1 MGITNLK
8 VDLFGIVPPE
18 IGSSPSGR
26 GRLDE
31 SDSEAAV
38 SLEAVLDA
46 MSEATFSVDLH
57 GRVLQ
62 INRAAIELFECP
74 FSDLIGRN
82 IAEIVT
88 HFQLLD
94 FVHRSLDSR
103 SPLAEEFSIEADC
116 ERFIQGYA
124 RPLVDPARVPGRQNI
139 GMLIVLGDITRV
151 RQLEMVRRDFVA
163 NLSHELKTPITLIKG
178 FVETL
183 LDGALRSADDTE
195 RFLQI
200 IHRQSDRL
208 NHIFE
213 DLLTLSKLEEQ
224 EGRQEVELRETSL
237 IDILQAAIQTSEREA
252 TQKKIPLLLECGDE
266 ITVLGNSR
274 LLEQAVSN
282 LIENA
287 IKYSG
292 TASPVC
298 VRAAVCGA
306 EAVIEVIDSGC
317 GISDEHIPRL
327 FERFYRADA
336 ARSRK
341 QGGTGLG
348 LAIVKHIA
356 QAHGGFAAVESRL
369 GKGSTFSIHLPV
381 SSSLREAEAKIPRL
395 ASG

>member
-8 VDLFGIVPPE
+8 VDLFGIVPSE
-18 IGSSPSGR
+18 IGSSASGR
-26 GRLDE
+26 GRRFEFE
-31 SDSEAAV
+31 SETAV

-57 GRVLQ
+57 GRILQ

-74 FSDLIGRN
+74 YNDLIGRN

-94 FVHRSLDSR
+94 FVHRSLESR
-103 SPLAEEFSIEADC
+103 SPLAEEFSIESDS

-124 RPLVDPARVPGRQNI
+124 RPLTDPALVAGRQNI

-151 RQLEMVRRDFVA
+151 RKLEMVRRDFVA

-183 LDGALRSADDTE
+183 LDGALQSAEDTE

-213 DLLTLSKLEEQ
+213 DLLTLSKLEQQ
-224 EGRQEVELRETSL
+224 EGRQEVEVRETSL
-237 IDILQAAIQTSEREA
+237 FDILQAAIQTSEREA
-252 TQKKIPLLLECGDE
+252 AQKKIPLLLECEEG

-292 TASPVC
+292 TASPVL
-298 VRAAVCGA
+298 VKAASSDS
-306 EAVIEVIDSGC
+306 EAVIQVIDRGC
-317 GISDEHIPRL
+317 GIAEDHIPRL
-327 FERFYRADA
+327 FERFYRVDA

-356 QAHGGFAAVESRL
+356 QAHGGFAEVESWL
-369 GKGSTFSIHLPV
+369 GKGSTFSIHLPISGV
-381 SSSLREAEAKIPRL
+381 QEAEAKVRRL
-395 ASG
+395 AAG